1 MTENMHLPAKA
12 KKLKRLDG
20 KQYVAMN
27 TLDAYVTEKTAN
39 IFDVLLDNSKQVAAE
54 TFLSMEPSQ
63 WSDEPTYKLF
73 LEKAEK
79 MKVVNDCAERG
90 VDLIQQ
96 YNNTLTKDEIQ
107 KQYLLRV
114 VDMHRKTYPIPS
126 KNTLAHN

>member
-1 MTENMHLPAKA
+1 MTKNLHLPAKT
-12 KKLKRLDG
+12 KELKRLDG
-20 KQYVAMN
+20 KQFVARN
-27 TLDAYVTEKTAN
+27 TLDAYVTKKTAN
-39 IFDVLLDNSKQVAAE
+39 IFDVLLDNGKQVAAE

-90 VDLIQQ
+90 VALIQQ

-114 VDMHRKTYPIPS
+114 VDIHRKKYPIPS
-126 KNTLAHN
+126 MNTLAHN